1 MRSRRLRLPAS
12 LLASTGIA
20 LSLTG
25 CLGDA
30 RALPGTGEAPGS
42 APSSTSAAP
51 AAPAAPRGSAR
62 AVLRTLKVKGRA
74 PKTGYDRDRFGQAW
88 SDGIDVPGG
97 HNGCD
102 TRNDILRRDLTGETI
117 KARTRGCIVLA
128 GTLHDPY
135 GGATIAFRR
144 GNATSTLV
152 QIDHVV
158 ALSNAWQTGA
168 GQWTAT
174 KRAQLA
180 NDPLNLMAVQGNLN
194 SAKGDGDAATWLVPR
209 KAFRCSYV
217 ARQVAVKARYG
228 LWVTAAERDAMTRV
242 LGTCPAQPLPTEAQ
256 ATIPAPTGR

>member
-1 MRSRRLRLPAS
+1 MRLRRFRLPAS
-12 LLASTGIA
+12 LLATTGIA
-20 LSLTG
+20 LSLAG
-25 CLGDA
+25 CVPGA
-30 RALPGTGEAPGS
+30 RALPGPGDP
-42 APSSTSAAP
+42 APSSTAVSGPGAGTATGSAA
-51 AAPAAPRGSAR
+51 AA
-62 AVLRTLKVKGRA
+62 LKTLKVKGRA
-74 PKTGYDRDRFGQAW
+74 PKTGYTRERFGQAW
-88 SDGIDVPGG
+88 SDAVDVPGG

-117 KARTRGCIVLA
+117 KPRTRGCIVLA

-168 GQWTAT
+168 GTWTVT
-174 KRAQLA
+174 QRARLA

-217 ARQVAVKARYG
+217 ARQIAVKARYG
-228 LWVTAAERDAMTRV
+228 LWVTTAERAAMTRV
-242 LGTCPAQPLPTEAQ
+242 LAGCPGQVLPTEAK
-256 ATIPAPTGR
+256 AAVPAPAGH